1 MKSLVEEQLNDG
13 REWLFDTELPSFADI
28 SIHFIFNWLKGFHA
42 ARPLYDVAALPY
54 TLKASFSS
62 HYAPAFIE
70 SSAVVA

>member
-42 ARPLYDVAALPY
+42 ARPLYDVAALPH
-54 TLKASFSS
+54 TLKASFLPIMPQLLLSLLL
-62 HYAPAFIE
+62 
-70 SSAVVA
+70 